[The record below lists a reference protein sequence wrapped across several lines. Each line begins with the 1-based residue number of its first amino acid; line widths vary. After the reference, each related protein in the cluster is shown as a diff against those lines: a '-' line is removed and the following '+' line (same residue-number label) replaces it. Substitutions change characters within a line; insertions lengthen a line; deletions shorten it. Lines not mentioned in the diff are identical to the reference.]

1 MNVSSVTEKLKTEN
15 WSMEEIARSSKLSE
29 AEKIDALSRGFEA
42 VLLRNILENAQK
54 PVLDPDGEGSSSTS
68 SIYRDLITNQLADTI
83 SRSGTLGLGKDFK
96 KQLMRQTADQAAPS
110 PNGESRESQSNQ
122 S

>member
-1 MNVSSVTEKLKTEN
+1 MNVSSATDKLKTEN

-29 AEKIDALSRGFEA
+29 TEKIEALSRGFEA

-83 SRSGTLGLGKDFK
+83 SRSGTLGLGNDFR
-96 KQLMRQTADQAAPS
+96 KQLVRQNADKAVTS
-110 PNGESRESQSNQ
+110 PGGESKESQSNQ

>member
-1 MNVSSVTEKLKTEN
+1 MNVPSVTEKLKTEN
-15 WSMEEIARSSKLSE
+15 WSMEEIARSSRLNE
-29 AEKIDALSRGFEA
+29 TEKIEALSRGFEA

-68 SIYRDLITNQLADTI
+68 SIYRDLITNQLADSI
-83 SRSGTLGLGKDFK
+83 SRSGTLGLGNDFK
-96 KQLMRQTADQAAPS
+96 QQLVRQNANKDARS
-110 PNGESRESQSNQ
+110 PDGESKESQSNQ